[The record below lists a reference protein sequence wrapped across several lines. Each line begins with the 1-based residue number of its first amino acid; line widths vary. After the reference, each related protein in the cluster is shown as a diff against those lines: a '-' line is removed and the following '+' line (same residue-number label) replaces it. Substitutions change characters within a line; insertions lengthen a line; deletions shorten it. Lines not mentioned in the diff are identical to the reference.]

1 MKCGKLHYNNET
13 NKTKQKRSNSVVV
26 ISKGFSMLLKLFRID
41 EGKVFPLV
49 YLQS

>member
-13 NKTKQKRSNSVVV
+13 KTKKRSNSVVV